1 METIR
6 ETIPKQAI
14 SMPLLWNGLVS
25 QIILRDP
32 PLFAA
37 EVEVTQSY
45 LVWVVVEAHPS
56 RSPDPRGFPTNEEL
70 MLYGEKFVKR

>member
-1 METIR
+1 MEIIR
-6 ETIPKQAI
+6 ETIPKQAT

-25 QIILRDP
+25 QIMLIDP

-45 LVWVVVEAHPS
+45 LV
-56 RSPDPRGFPTNEEL
+56 
-70 MLYGEKFVKR
+70 